1 MTAVDRAGARRAPAA
16 RLLHRHLRA
25 RWPAMRRL
33 ALWSAVESLPSF
45 ASGLLLARAI
55 DDGFL
60 ARRPLTG
67 LGWLAALAALQALG
81 ALGTRRIYP
90 WLAATVEPLRDS
102 LVGAVVAGALR
113 RTIDRTADPAS
124 GAAGAGISQVT
135 EQAEAVRALL
145 GTALRNVR
153 QLLSAGLAA
162 LLGLTLLAP
171 LPALAAALS
180 VALALAVFGALLG
193 VQVRRYRAVVRH
205 AERIGETATEIVQG
219 VRDVVACAA
228 EPRAAQ
234 AAGEAIDAQA
244 AALRSFARS
253 RLVRLPVLALGVH
266 LPLLALLALS
276 PRLVEDHRLT
286 TGQVAGGVS
295 YLVTGLQP
303 AMVLLVDAG
312 GTLLLSL
319 AVVLGRLAEVCAEP
333 ARAHRTA
340 ALGKGT
346 TATSYDIEAEH
357 VTFAYSAE
365 AAPVLDDLSL
375 HIPEGTHLAVVG
387 PSGTG
392 KSTLADVLSGLV
404 RPQRGRVTL
413 GKVPLQD
420 LDEAQLRAAVALVP
434 QESYIFAGTLREN
447 LAYLRPDASSADL
460 DEAVDAIGLAAT
472 VDRLGGYDAAVP
484 PGGGTLS
491 QGERQLVTLVRA
503 YLAAAPVTILDEA
516 TCHLHPAAEAR
527 AEGALAARGG
537 TLIVIAHRISSAQ
550 RAQRVLLLDGSSP
563 VLGTHATLLALSPL
577 YAELVGHWQT

>member
-1 MTAVDRAGARRAPAA
+1 MTAAPAA
-16 RLLHRHLRA
+16 RLLRRHLRG

-67 LGWLAALAALQALG
+67 LGWLAALAVLQAVG

-102 LVGAVVAGALR
+102 LVGAVVTGALR
-113 RTIDRTADPAS
+113 RTIDRAAGPAS
-124 GAAGAGISQVT
+124 ASGGAGAGISQVT

-153 QLLSAGLAA
+153 QMLAAGIAA

-171 LPALAAALS
+171 LPALTAAVS
-180 VALALAVFGALLG
+180 VTLALALFGALLG
-193 VQVRRYRAVVRH
+193 VQVRRYRTVVRE

-228 EPRAAQ
+228 EPRAARTV
-234 AAGEAIDAQA
+234 GEAVDAQA
-244 AALRSFARS
+244 GALRAFARS

-266 LPLLALLALS
+266 VPLLALLALS
-276 PRLVEDHRLT
+276 PRLVEEHRLT

-333 ARAHRTA
+333 ARAPRFA
-340 ALGKGT
+340 APV
-346 TATSYDIEAEH
+346 TATSYDLEAEN

-365 AAPVLDDLSL
+365 AAPVLADLSL
-375 HIPEGTHLAVVG
+375 SIPEGTHLAVVG

-392 KSTLADVLSGLV
+392 KSTLADVLAGLV
-404 RPQRGRVTL
+404 RPQRGGVTL
-413 GKVPLQD
+413 GKVPLPE
-420 LDEAQLRAAVALVP
+420 LDEAQLRSAVALVP
-434 QESYIFAGTLREN
+434 QESYVFAGTLREN
-447 LAYLRPDASSADL
+447 LAYLRPDAVTADI
-460 DEAVDAIGLAAT
+460 DEAVDAVGLAGT
-472 VDRLGGYDAAVP
+472 VERLGGYDAAVP
-484 PGGGTLS
+484 PGGGSLS

-503 YLAAAPVTILDEA
+503 YLSAAPVTILDEA

-527 AEGALAARGG
+527 AERALAARGG

-550 RAQRVLLLDGSSP
+550 RAQRVLLLDGSAP
-563 VLGTHATLLALSPL
+563 QLGTHGSLLALSPV

>member
-1 MTAVDRAGARRAPAA
+1 MTAAERAALKGRTAAPAA
-16 RLLHRHLRA
+16 RLLRRHLRGRGHA
-25 RWPAMRRL
+25 LRRL

-45 ASGLLLARAI
+45 ASGLLLAHAI

-67 LGWLAALAALQALG
+67 LAWLAALGILQAAG

-102 LVGAVVAGALR
+102 LVGEVVAGALR
-113 RTIDRTADPAS
+113 RTIDRAADPSS
-124 GAAGAGISQVT
+124 GGAGAGISQVT
-135 EQAEAVRALL
+135 EQAEAVRMLL

-153 QLLSAGLAA
+153 QLLAAGLAA
-162 LLGLTLLAP
+162 LLGLALLAP
-171 LPALAAALS
+171 LPALTAVLS
-180 VALALAVFGALLG
+180 VALALALFAALLG
-193 VQVRRYRAVVRH
+193 VQVRRYRAVVRE

-228 EPRAAQ
+228 EPRAARTV
-234 AAGEAIDAQA
+234 GEAIDAQA
-244 AALRSFARS
+244 GALRSFARS

-276 PRLVEDHRLT
+276 PRLVADHRLT

-319 AVVLGRLAEVCAEP
+319 AVVLGRLAEVCAGP
-333 ARAHRTA
+333 DAAPRTA
-340 ALGKGT
+340 APVA
-346 TATSYDIEAEH
+346 ATSYDLEAEH
-357 VTFAYSAE
+357 VTFAYSAS
-365 AAPVLDDLSL
+365 AAPVLADLSL

-392 KSTLADVLSGLV
+392 KSTLADVLTGLA
-404 RPQRGRVTL
+404 RPQRGGVTL
-413 GKVPLQD
+413 GKVALPD
-420 LDEAQLRAAVALVP
+420 LGEEQLRAAVALVP
-434 QESYIFAGTLREN
+434 QESYVFAGTLREN
-447 LAYLRPDASSADL
+447 LAYLRPDAPDADL
-460 DEAVDAIGLAAT
+460 DEAVDAIGLRAT

-503 YLAAAPVTILDEA
+503 HVSGAPVTILDEA

-527 AEGALAARGG
+527 AERALAARGG

-550 RAQRVLLLDGSSP
+550 RAQRVLLLDGSAP
-563 VLGTHATLLALSPL
+563 LLGTHDALLALSPL
-577 YAELVGHWQT
+577 YAELVGHWRT